1 MKIGIGENF
10 TKLSQKKGISLI
22 VLIIT
27 IIVIIILAA
36 VVILTITK
44 NNPVESA
51 KEATFKEDVKAFQD
65 DLALTVAKEYTD
77 KQGQRDQ
84 KISTSDYDKITD
96 YIPSFTK
103 KYKGKFVIKDDQLV
117 GTDSLSEKE
126 KTWANDLNIST
137 SGKVAFDAT
146 KWDND
151 ATDEN
156 CFLWAEDGTTIIGL
170 DETKLAGKTKI
181 RIPSKCTAIRS
192 DYAINIS
199 ADYRILIN
207 QMVTVEIP
215 DTVTEIGDYAF
226 YEWNNLEKV
235 TMPSNITSIGER
247 AFWNCNNL
255 TGITIPDGV
264 TSIGESAFISC
275 SSLTSITI
283 PESVTSIGKCI
294 FYGCRSLTSITI
306 PESVTSIGN
315 EAFRDCNNLTNI
327 TIPNSVTSIGS
338 CVFYGCSSLTN
349 IAIPDRVTSIGE
361 RAFGDCSSLTSIT
374 IPESVTS
381 IGKQAFEGCSSL
393 TNINVSDNNKNY
405 SSIDGVLFNKDKT
418 EIIKHPEG
426 KESKSYKIPN
436 SVTSI
441 GYVAFLKCSS
451 LTNITIPDGVT
462 SIGDCAFGHCSSL
475 TNITIL
481 DGVTSIGNW
490 AFSDC
495 SSLTSITI
503 PESVTSIGNYAFAS
517 CSSLT
522 NITYNGTQSQWNK
535 ISKNTRWK
543 DYSSIKT
550 ITCTDG
556 VIQIN

>member
-44 NNPVESA
+44 NNPVDSA

-65 DLALTVAKEYTD
+65 DLSLTVAKEYTD

-84 KISTSDYDKITD
+84 KISTSDYDKITN
-96 YIPSFTK
+96 YIPSFTE
-103 KYKGKFVIKDDQLV
+103 KYKGKFIIQDDQLV
-117 GTDSLSEKE
+117 GTGSLSEKE

-146 KWDND
+146 KWDNN

-156 CFLWAEDGTTIIGL
+156 CFLWAEDGTTITGL

-181 RIPSKCTAIRS
+181 RIPSRCTAIRS
-192 DYAINIS
+192 DYAFNGTES
-199 ADYRILIN
+199 YRSFIGGIEE
-207 QMVTVEIP
+207 VEIP
-215 DTVTEIGDYAF
+215 DTVTEIGSYAF
-226 YEWNNLEKV
+226 HNFLELKKINIPNSV
-235 TMPSNITSIGER
+235 TRIGRE
-247 AFWNCNNL
+247 AFYL
-255 TGITIPDGV
+255 
-264 TSIGESAFISC
+264 C
-275 SSLTSITI
+275 SSLVS
-283 PESVTSIGKCI
+283 
-294 FYGCRSLTSITI
+294 
-306 PESVTSIGN
+306 
-315 EAFRDCNNLTNI
+315 I
-327 TIPNSVTSIGS
+327 TIPNSVTSIGE
-338 CVFYGCSSLTN
+338 Y
-349 IAIPDRVTSIGE
+349 
-361 RAFGDCSSLTSIT
+361 AFEDCSSLTSIT
-374 IPESVTS
+374 ISGSVTS
-381 IGKQAFEGCSSL
+381 IGYGAFSNCRSLTSITIPDSVTSIGNRTGCQAFSWCSSL

-418 EIIKHPEG
+418 VIIKYPEG

-441 GYVAFLKCSS
+441 GIY
-451 LTNITIPDGVT
+451 
-462 SIGDCAFGHCSSL
+462 
-475 TNITIL
+475 
-481 DGVTSIGNW
+481 
-490 AFSDC
+490 AFSDYC

-503 PESVTSIGNYAFAS
+503 PDSVTSIGEYAFEG
-517 CSSLT
+517 CRSLT
-522 NITYNGTQSQWNK
+522 NITYTGTQSQWNK
-535 ISKNTRWK
+535 ISKDLNWNWNWK
-543 DYSSIKT
+543 DNSAIKT